1 MLKIGSLIFSFSSLG
16 VGTFYKRYLPGIED
30 KIEKVAVELV
40 SKIRRLHFQEGT
52 SSTART
58 RQIKEIIEFNSRKID
73 LDAS

>member
-1 MLKIGSLIFSFSSLG
+1 MNES
-16 VGTFYKRYLPGIED
+16 ED

>member
-1 MLKIGSLIFSFSSLG
+1 MHSQQQLLTQWSRLMDE
-16 VGTFYKRYLPGIED
+16 IED

-58 RQIKEIIEFNSRKID
+58 RQIKEIIEFNSKKID

>member
-1 MLKIGSLIFSFSSLG
+1 MDE
-16 VGTFYKRYLPGIED
+16 IED
-30 KIEKVAVELV
+30 KNEKVAVELV

-58 RQIKEIIEFNSRKID
+58 RQIKEIIEFNSKKID

>member
-1 MLKIGSLIFSFSSLG
+1 MFSYQQLLTQWSSLMEE
-16 VGTFYKRYLPGIED
+16 IED
-30 KIEKVAVELV
+30 KIEEVAVELV

-58 RQIKEIIEFNSRKID
+58 RQIKEIIEFNSKKIN